1 MGPFYVQLVHMG
13 NFHRGED
20 GEGSGEART
29 RSERERETR
38 EEEKSPSLSSL
49 KGRKDTTLYGDFDKI
64 ISYNV
69 S

>member
-1 MGPFYVQLVHMG
+1 MG
-13 NFHRGED
+13 RGAERQ
-20 GEGSGEART
+20 GREAR
-29 RSERERETR
+29 ERERETR

>member
-1 MGPFYVQLVHMG
+1 MG
-13 NFHRGED
+13 RGAEKQ
-20 GEGSGEART
+20 GREAR
-29 RSERERETR
+29 ERERETR

>member
-1 MGPFYVQLVHMG
+1 MG
-13 NFHRGED
+13 RGAERQ
-20 GEGSGEART
+20 GREARE
-29 RSERERETR
+29 RERERETR

>member
-1 MGPFYVQLVHMG
+1 MG
-13 NFHRGED
+13 RGAERQ
-20 GEGSGEART
+20 GREA
-29 RSERERETR
+29 RERETR

-64 ISYNV
+64 ISYKV